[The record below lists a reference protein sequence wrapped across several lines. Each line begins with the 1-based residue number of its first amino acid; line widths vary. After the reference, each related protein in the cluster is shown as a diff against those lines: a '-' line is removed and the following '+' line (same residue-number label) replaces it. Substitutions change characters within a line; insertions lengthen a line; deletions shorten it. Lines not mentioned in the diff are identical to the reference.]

1 MTARLF
7 DTLAGR
13 NRQSFH
19 RFRTAPRVF
28 LVYLLRNKQPESIDG
43 GARQSDD
50 DSSGSPRS
58 SLRGVAFDKLQC
70 GCKAIVFNKW
80 EKEREL

>member
-1 MTARLF
+1 MTASLF

-43 GARQSDD
+43 GQ
-50 DSSGSPRS
+50 GSPMMIPRDHRVP